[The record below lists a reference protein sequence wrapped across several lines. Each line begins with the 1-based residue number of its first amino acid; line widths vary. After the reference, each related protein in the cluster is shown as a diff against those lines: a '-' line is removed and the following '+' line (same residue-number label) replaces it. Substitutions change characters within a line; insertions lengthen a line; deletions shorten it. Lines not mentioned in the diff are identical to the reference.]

1 MKTAETQKTNRK
13 FKYTH
18 RSCPKCEHKGCFAI
32 NEDWSAVCFSCNYT
46 TNDLRKDFPDVDTII
61 SRTGYSKRKG
71 GGNIP
76 PKITVDRGAGIFGP
90 LLDRGISE
98 ATAKR
103 YGVRILA
110 GSDGKPT
117 QHYYPYFIANE
128 AVAHKVRHVNDKIF
142 TWVGPATDTG
152 LFGQQFAQAGGK
164 YITITEGE
172 CDAMAAYELLGSKW
186 PVVSIKSGAGGAV
199 KDVKESLE
207 FLETFENIVIA
218 FDADKPGKEAAR
230 KVARLLRPGAAK
242 IMTFPE
248 GYKDPNDMLR
258 QNQQKL
264 FMRSFWEA
272 QTYTPSGV
280 INVTEFIKDKYHNRP
295 KKESVPYPWTGLNKK
310 LYGLRQG
317 ELVSLTGGTGLGKT
331 SVTREL
337 EHWLIKSTQD
347 NVGIIALEENEY
359 HTVDGL
365 LSIEANARLYIDQI
379 REQYSREEIDKYLEI
394 LHKGENENRVYIHS
408 HFGTNDVEEIFA
420 KLRYF
425 IIGLECKWIVFD
437 HISMLVSAIAEGD
450 ERRTIDNVMTRL
462 RSLVEETGAGII
474 LVSHLRRVDGNKG
487 HENGIE
493 VSLSHL
499 RGSQSIAQLS
509 DCVIALERNQQ
520 AEDSVEANTTRVR
533 VLKSRYTGDTGIATH
548 LIYDRDTG
556 RLSELDGMESEEP
569 LVDF

>member
-1 MKTAETQKTNRK
+1 M
-13 FKYTH
+13 
-18 RSCPKCEHKGCFAI
+18 
-32 NEDWSAVCFSCNYT
+32 
-46 TNDLRKDFPDVDTII
+46 
-61 SRTGYSKRKG
+61 
-71 GGNIP
+71 
-76 PKITVDRGAGIFGP
+76 
-90 LLDRGISE
+90 
-98 ATAKR
+98 
-103 YGVRILA
+103 
-110 GSDGKPT
+110 
-117 QHYYPYFIANE
+117 
-128 AVAHKVRHVNDKIF
+128 F
-142 TWVGPATDTG
+142 TWVGPPTDTG

-164 YITITEGE
+164 FITLTEGE

-186 PVVSIKSGAGGAV
+186 PVVSIKSGAAGAV

-218 FDADKPGKEAAR
+218 FDADKPGQEAAR
-230 KVARLLRPGAAK
+230 KVARLLRPGSAK

-248 GYKDPNDMLR
+248 GFKDPNDMLR

-272 QTYTPSGV
+272 QIYTPSGV
-280 INVTEFIKDKYHNRP
+280 INVTEFIKDEYHNRP
-295 KKESVPYPWTGLNKK
+295 KKESVPYPWDGLNKK

-317 ELVSLTGGTGLGKT
+317 ELVYLTGGTGLGKT
-331 SVTREL
+331 SVPREL
-337 EHWLIKSTQD
+337 EHWLIKSTKD
-347 NVGIIALEENEY
+347 NVGIIALEESKY

-365 LSIEANARLYIDQI
+365 LSIEANAKLYIDQI
-379 REQYSREEIDKYLEI
+379 REQYSREDIDKYLEI
-394 LHKGENENRVYIHS
+394 LHKGENENRVFIHS
-408 HFGTNDVEEIFA
+408 HFGSNDVEEIFS

-437 HISMLVSAIAEGD
+437 HISMLVSAITDGD

-556 RLSELDGMESEEP
+556 RLSELDGMESDEP